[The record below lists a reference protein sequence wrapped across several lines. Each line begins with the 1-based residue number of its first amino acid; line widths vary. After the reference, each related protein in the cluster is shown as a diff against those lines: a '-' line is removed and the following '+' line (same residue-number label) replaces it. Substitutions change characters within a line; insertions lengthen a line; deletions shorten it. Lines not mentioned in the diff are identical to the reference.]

1 MPMIELA
8 PAYPVLW
15 RDERSVQVGLSDPVC
30 TIVDPTAW
38 QLELLRVLAH
48 GVAPGQIAGLAMALG
63 GDPAEATALVAQL
76 GAALREVT
84 ETSEVSLL
92 VTDRVPHPAV
102 LGVYDALADAGFTP
116 VRRTTADAAAT
127 PGAIAVIVSAS
138 LVPPHLAHELVS
150 ADVVHVPL
158 VLDSERAILGP
169 AVRPG
174 ETACLACLW
183 AHEVDRDPA
192 WPALASQLLARELVD
207 PPTRSVA
214 GSAAALLAQVLAGV
228 SPESGRSRAVEI
240 SRDGRRRW
248 RSHAP
253 HAECLCRSPQGT
265 ATEIVRLGPR
275 RVPTRATASAR
286 HE

>member
-1 MPMIELA
+1 MPMIELD

-15 RDERSVQVGLSDPVC
+15 RDERRVQVGLSDPVC
-30 TIVDPTAW
+30 MIEDPAAW

-48 GVAPGQIAGLAMALG
+48 GVVPGQIAGLASALG

-76 GAALREVT
+76 GGALREVSAT
-84 ETSEVSLL
+84 TEVSLL
-92 VTDRVPHPAV
+92 VTERVPHAAV

-116 VRRTTADAAAT
+116 VRRTTAEAAAST
-127 PGAIAVIVSAS
+127 GAIAVIVSTN
-138 LVPPHLAHELVS
+138 LVPPHLAHELVA
-150 ADVVHVPL
+150 ADIVHVPL
-158 VLDSERAILGP
+158 VLDSERAIVGP

-183 AHEVDRDPA
+183 AHEIDRDAA
-192 WPALASQLLARELVD
+192 WPTLATQLIARTLVD

-228 SPESGRSRAVEI
+228 SPESGRSRSVEV

-253 HAECLCRSPQGT
+253 HGECLCRSPQETET
-265 ATEIVRLGPR
+265 AIARLGPR
-275 RVPTRATASAR
+275 RAPKKATASAR